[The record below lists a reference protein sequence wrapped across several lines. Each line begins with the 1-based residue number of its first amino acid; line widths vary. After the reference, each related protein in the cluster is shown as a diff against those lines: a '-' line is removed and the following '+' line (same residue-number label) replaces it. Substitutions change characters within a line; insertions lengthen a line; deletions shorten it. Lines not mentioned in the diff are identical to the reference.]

1 MAERWHF
8 KDTRKVRRSIAVM
21 VETGKRHSDWIR
33 EQEENDQKVTSDEE
47 TSEAVEEGDKERKR
61 NLIFWVWCDP
71 EVLTE
76 RLNNRIGKM
85 IDVSDELLKLGNEQ
99 TQSSLTVVLTISL
112 VSPNSED
119 FWTRF

>member
-1 MAERWHF
+1 M
-8 KDTRKVRRSIAVM
+8 M
-21 VETGKRHSDWIR
+21 VETRKRHSDWIR